1 MKTIARSDNN
11 QSVMT
16 DRKETPEEL
25 YGEGYFPRVYR
36 TSLVSF
42 VVLAL
47 ILGGRWGW
55 PGLIGLSYG
64 AAISLGSL
72 RAIEWAVRALFQP
85 GVRLNPRFLVALIV
99 LKLPLL
105 AVVLAGGAWLAVHQ
119 LANPFALAGGVVLVQ
134 AVMFLKAVGSLLVAH
149 QAGAPAWS
157 AAPWMNAEHWRALA
171 ASGRAS
177 SARERARAPRRE
189 PLPVAD

>member
-42 VVLAL
+42 AVLAL
-47 ILGGRWGW
+47 LVGGRWGW

-72 RAIEWAVRALFQP
+72 RAIEWAVRALFRP

-119 LANPFALAGGVVLVQ
+119 FANPFALAGGVVLVQ
-134 AVMFLKAVGSLLVAH
+134 AVMFLKAVGSLLVAR
-149 QAGAPAWS
+149 QAAVPARS
-157 AAPWMNAEHWRALA
+157 PAPWMNAEHWRALA
-171 ASGRAS
+171 ASGRAA
-177 SARERARAPRRE
+177 SARERPRPARPE
-189 PLPVAD
+189 PLPAAD